1 MTPSLLCETVTGA
14 TMAELTAAR
23 DGAAAADMV
32 ELRLDG
38 VRDLDVA
45 QALHGGHVP
54 MIATCRPAWEGG
66 RFDGSEEERRDV
78 LARALA
84 LGAAYVDIEWRAGF
98 DDLIRA
104 NSSRVVVSSHDFAG
118 VPDDLGTRVRAMR
131 GTGAGLIKVT
141 VTAARLSD
149 TLPLLDIAKGGDAV
163 VIGMGDAG
171 VPSRLL
177 ASRFG
182 SRWTYAGD
190 GIAPGQ
196 VPAARMVDQF
206 RFRTVGAR
214 TALYGVVGANVMHS
228 VSPAMHN
235 AACAAAGLDAVY
247 VPLRAADFADFLV
260 FADAMGIAGASV
272 TIPFKLDAL
281 KASVGSDDLT
291 HRVGAANTIRRAQR
305 GQADRGQA
313 DRGQA
318 QRGWEATNT
327 DVAGFLEPLGSV
339 WGADLL
345 GADGQ
350 VRPRV
355 SILGAGGAARAVIV
369 ALMSKDA
376 RVTVHARRGEK
387 AQALA
392 VALGVDARP
401 WPPAARSWDLL
412 VNCTPLG
419 SASAPDSSPLPG
431 GPFDGRLVYD
441 LTYRRG
447 ESPLVRD
454 ARRAG
459 LRTLDGLPML
469 VAQAERQFEWW
480 TGRRPASG
488 VMHAAARREASQ
500 GEASQGEA
508 SQGEADQGAAGQGAA
523 GHEETNARRG
533 V

>member
-45 QALHGGHVP
+45 QALSGGHVP
-54 MIATCRPAWEGG
+54 MIATCRPTWEGG
-66 RFDGSEEERRDV
+66 RFDGSEEERRGV

-118 VPDDLGTRVRAMR
+118 VPDDLGTRARAMR
-131 GTGAGLIKVT
+131 STGAALIKVA

-182 SRWTYAGD
+182 SRWTYAGS
-190 GIAPGQ
+190 GVAPGQ
-196 VPAARMVDQF
+196 LPAARMVDQF

-214 TALYGVVGANVMHS
+214 TGLYGVVGDNVMDS
-228 VSPAMHN
+228 VFPAMHN

-247 VPLRAADFADFLV
+247 VPLAAADFADFLV
-260 FADAMGIAGASV
+260 FADALGIAGASV

-281 KASVGSDDLT
+281 KASVASDDLT
-291 HRVGAANTIRRAQR
+291 RRVGAANTIRRAQR
-305 GQADRGQA
+305 GQAQRGKTQSGQA
-313 DRGQA
+313 QRVQA

-327 DVAGFLEPLGSV
+327 DVAGFLEPLGPEWST
-339 WGADLL
+339 DLL
-345 GADGQ
+345 GADVQ

-355 SILGAGGAARAVIV
+355 SILEAGGAARAVIV
-369 ALMSKDA
+369 ALTSKDA

-392 VALGVDARP
+392 ASLGVDVGP
-401 WPPAARSWDLL
+401 WPPAAGSWDLL

-431 GPFDGRLVYD
+431 GPFDGHLVYD

-480 TGRRPASG
+480 TGRPPASG
-488 VMHAAARREASQ
+488 VMQAAARREVGQLEVGQ
-500 GEASQGEA
+500 GEAGQS
-508 SQGEADQGAAGQGAA
+508 EADQG
-523 GHEETNARRG
+523 ETEARRG

>member
-1 MTPSLLCETVTGA
+1 MIPSLLCETVTGA

-23 DGAAAADMV
+23 DAAAAADMV

-45 QALHGGHVP
+45 QALQGGHVP
-54 MIATCRPAWEGG
+54 VIATCRPAWEGG

-84 LGAAYVDIEWRAGF
+84 LGATYVDIEWRAGF

-104 NSSRVVVSSHDFAG
+104 NGSRVVVSSHDFVG
-118 VPDDLGTRVRAMR
+118 VPDDLGTRARAMR
-131 GTGAGLIKVT
+131 STGAALIKVA

-163 VIGMGDAG
+163 VVGMGDAG

-182 SRWTYAGD
+182 SRWTYAGN
-190 GIAPGQ
+190 GVVPGQ
-196 VPAARMVDQF
+196 MPAARMVERF
-206 RFRTVGAR
+206 RFRTVGVH
-214 TALYGVVGANVMHS
+214 TALYGVVGDNVMQS
-228 VSPAMHN
+228 VSPVMHN
-235 AACAAAGLDAVY
+235 SACAAAGLDAVC
-247 VPLRAADFADFLV
+247 VPLRAADFADFLA
-260 FADAMGIAGASV
+260 FADALGIAGASV

-281 KASVGSDDLT
+281 NACVGADDLT
-291 HRVGAANTIRRAQR
+291 RRVGAANTIRRVQS
-305 GQADRGQA
+305 
-313 DRGQA
+313 
-318 QRGWEATNT
+318 GWEAANT
-327 DVAGFLEPLGSV
+327 DVAGFLEPVDAV
-339 WGADLL
+339 WGADVV
-345 GADGQ
+345 GADDQ

-355 SILGAGGAARAVIV
+355 SVLGAGGAARAVIV
-369 ALMSKDA
+369 ALTSKDVH
-376 RVTVHARRGEK
+376 VTVHARRGEK

-392 VALGVDARP
+392 ASLGVNAGP

-419 SASAPDSSPLPG
+419 SASAPDASPLPG

-441 LTYRRG
+441 LTYRQG
-447 ESPLVRD
+447 ESPLVRG

-480 TGRRPASG
+480 TGRRPPSG
-488 VMHAAARREASQ
+488 VMRDAALAE
-500 GEASQGEA
+500 
-508 SQGEADQGAAGQGAA
+508 A
-523 GHEETNARRG
+523 GHEDTAARRG

>member
-1 MTPSLLCETVTGA
+1 
-14 TMAELTAAR
+14 MAELTAAR
-23 DGAAAADMV
+23 DASAVADMV
-32 ELRLDG
+32 EVRLDG

-45 QALHGGHVP
+45 QAVDGGRVP
-54 MIATCRPAWEGG
+54 VVATCRPAWEGG

-84 LGAAYVDIEWRAGF
+84 HGAAYVDVEWRAGF

-104 NSSRVVVSSHDFAG
+104 NGSRVVVSSHDFAG
-118 VPDDLGTRVRAMR
+118 VPDDLDMRARAMR
-131 GTGAGLIKVT
+131 STGAALIKVA

-149 TLPLLDIAKGGDAV
+149 TLPLRDIAKGGDAV

-182 SRWTYAGD
+182 SRWTYAGQSV
-190 GIAPGQ
+190 APGQ
-196 VPAARMVDQF
+196 MPASRMVEEF

-214 TALYGVVGANVMHS
+214 TALYGVVGDNVAHS

-247 VPLRAADFADFLV
+247 VPLAAADFADFLA
-260 FADAMGIAGASV
+260 FADALGVAGASV

-281 KASVGSDDLT
+281 RAAAGSDDLT
-291 HRVGAANTIRRAQR
+291 RRVGAANTIRRVHR
-305 GQADRGQA
+305 GQAPH
-313 DRGQA
+313 
-318 QRGWEATNT
+318 GWEATNT
-327 DVAGFLEPLGSV
+327 DVAGFLEPLDAV
-339 WGADLL
+339 WETDAVGADV
-345 GADGQ
+345 Q

-355 SILGAGGAARAVIV
+355 SVLGAGGVARAVVV
-369 ALMSKDA
+369 ALASKHA
-376 RVTVHARRGEK
+376 LVTVHARQRAR

-392 VALGVDARP
+392 VSLGVDAGP
-401 WPPAARSWDLL
+401 WPPAAGSWDLL

-419 SASAPDSSPLPG
+419 SASAPDASPLPG

-441 LTYRRG
+441 LTYREG
-447 ESPLVRD
+447 ESPLVRE
-454 ARRAG
+454 ARSAG

-488 VMHAAARREASQ
+488 VMRAAARAATGHGVTE
-500 GEASQGEA
+500 
-508 SQGEADQGAAGQGAA
+508 GATGRVTPGAGI
-523 GHEETNARRG
+523 